1 MPGLTYTIP
10 ELLKEQGS
18 AQANALREQAK
29 LRADAQR
36 ASGSGWANAVAGAGQ
51 YIASIPAQ
59 KQQAQRQ
66 AAAAELE
73 TLKAQELRGEMADK
87 ATARQKAEAFQAE
100 LGKYDDIEEALPH
113 LYK

>member
-1 MPGLTYTIP
+1 MPGLTYTIA

-18 AQANALREQAK
+18 ARANALREQAK

-36 ASGSGWANAVAGAGQ
+36 ASGSSWAQAVAGAGQ

-66 AAAAELE
+66 AALAELD
-73 TLKAQELRGEMADK
+73 TLKAQDLRGEISDK
-87 ATARQKAEAFQAE
+87 AKARQRGEQFQAV
-100 LGKYDDIEEALPH
+100 LAQHDNIEDALPE
-113 LYK
+113 LY